1 MCPRV
6 VSAQRPTQTVVAR
19 ASPTTLPRRRRR
31 LRLWLVCASSLA
43 VLLLPLGGGPQARAG
58 DGEGEPEGV
67 FRVEEDWELVLNQPD
82 VDVNAPEFY
91 TLMSPTS
98 HTRAAFVQVS
108 WNFREL
114 EEFAPGGLEIQA
126 WNAENFNYVESE
138 GLGSLSNTAETVT
151 WTQVLKADEGQVTFK
166 IANGHSSSWGDFGGD
181 ALSIVV
187 NGAPT
192 TLNGYSPE
200 VTTRSSG
207 ITYGTNRVNLFVLKE
222 VRWYGPHGLVAV
234 DPTPRV
240 VYRMPE

>member
-1 MCPRV
+1 V
-6 VSAQRPTQTVVAR
+6 EVTR

-31 LRLWLVCASSLA
+31 LRLWLLCASGLA
-43 VLLLPLGGGPQARAG
+43 VLLLPLGRGPAARA
-58 DGEGEPEGV
+58 GEGEPEGV
-67 FRVEEDWELVLNQPD
+67 FRVEEDWQLVLNQPD
-82 VDVNAPEFY
+82 VAVNAPEFY
-91 TLMSPTS
+91 TVMSPVE
-98 HTRAAFVQVS
+98 HTRGAFVQVS

-114 EEFAPGGLEIQA
+114 EEYAPGGLEIQA
-126 WNAENFNYVESE
+126 WNGENFNYVESV
-138 GLGSLSNTAETVT
+138 GLESLSNTAETVT
-151 WTQVLKADEGQVTFK
+151 WTQVLVADEGCVRFK
-166 IANGHSSSWGDFGGD
+166 IVNGHSSSWGDFGGD

-192 TLNGYSPE
+192 TLNNYSPE
-200 VTTRSSG
+200 LTTRSSG